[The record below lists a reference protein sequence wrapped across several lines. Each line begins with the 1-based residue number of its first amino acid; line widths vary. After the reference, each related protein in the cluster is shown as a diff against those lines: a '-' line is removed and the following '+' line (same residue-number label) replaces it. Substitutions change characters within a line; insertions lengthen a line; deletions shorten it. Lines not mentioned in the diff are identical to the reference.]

1 MDGRLD
7 ISVVMCTWNGVRFL
21 QEQLDSILDQT
32 YPVREIIVQDD
43 GSTDG
48 TWDLLKQYSRLHPYL
63 SQRGSAWH
71 QWQLLLRDGAGPRG
85 LYRHQ

>member
-48 TWDLLKQYSRLHPYL
+48 TWDLL
-63 SQRGSAWH
+63 GCAWH